1 MFGLTVNITERQS
14 TRKHIG
20 LTRGTRVTDVKKV
33 FISADELLDMSFE
46 LGLEIMQKGFS
57 PKFIVGVWRGGTPT
71 GIAVQEIMDYYGIH
85 TDHISIRTSGYIGMQ
100 QQKEV
105 RVHGLEYIISNINAE
120 DSLLIV
126 DDVFDSGKSV
136 KAIVDELKLRCRRN
150 TPDVIRVATVYYKP
164 NKNQTDMVPDFYM
177 KETDDWLVFPHE
189 LKDLSAAEIREKKG
203 LTLPSREAL
212 FGDNS
217 DV

>member
-1 MFGLTVNITERQS
+1 MTE
-14 TRKHIG
+14 
-20 LTRGTRVTDVKKV
+20 VKKV
-33 FISADELLDMSFE
+33 FISADQLLDMSFE
-46 LGLEIMQKGFS
+46 LGLQIMRAGFR

-85 TDHISIRTSGYIGMQ
+85 TDHIAIRTSSYVGMQ

-105 RVHGLEYIISNINAE
+105 RVHGLEYIVSNINAE

-150 TPDVIRVATVYYKP
+150 TPDIIRIATVYYKP
-164 NKNQTDMVPDFYM
+164 NKNQTDMVPDFYRE
-177 KETDDWLVFPHE
+177 ETDDWLVFPHE
-189 LKDLSAAEIREKKG
+189 LKDLSAAEISDQKG
-203 LTLPSREAL
+203 LTLPDRETL
-212 FGDNS
+212 FGGQS